1 MALHTR
7 LYKGYCLSSDTIN
20 LMKTETIP
28 STLLNVDVLEV
39 FGFFILVQNL
49 HKKKVSKT
57 LNQFF
62 CKNFSLNLICA

>member
-49 HKKKVSKT
+49 HKKKF
-57 LNQFF
+57 LRLLINFF
-62 CKNFSLNLICA
+62 VKILV